1 MTLIYI
7 KQSLNSPSNMM
18 HGCRIVS
25 RKGIDHITCIL
36 IFWFCLGFFFWVFF
50 RLLFVC
56 LFTVKWSL
64 TIKIFHRSQRF
75 LQVLHLAL
83 TNDPVY

>member
-36 IFWFCLGFFFWVFF
+36 IFWFCLGFFF
-50 RLLFVC
+50 RLFSSFVC
-56 LFTVKWSL
+56 LF
-64 TIKIFHRSQRF
+64 
-75 LQVLHLAL
+75 
-83 TNDPVY
+83 VYCEMELNYKNLPQISEIPAGFAFGFNK